1 MSNKKIITKS
11 YTANIRDIN
20 KSVYLQTNI
29 TDIEYG
35 LKTAKQ
41 KIIHNVLK
49 SIKANDEQTTN
60 HYFL

>member
-1 MSNKKIITKS
+1 MRNKKIITKS

-29 TDIEYG
+29 IDIEYG

-41 KIIHNVLK
+41 KIIHNVLN

-60 HYFL
+60 NYFL